1 MTRDRQPEHY
11 SLIAP
16 VTGFLLLF
24 LAFPLLVDVVYS
36 LSSVSFENLRS
47 PEIEGLGNYLAVLA
61 DEDFWQA
68 TGFSLRFAALTAS
81 IETLLG
87 LVLAVYLAPLL
98 ARFPWLMAILLMPMM
113 VAPAMVGLMYRLVLH
128 EFVGPVPYYLWEWF
142 GDSPAF
148 LDARTAFWTL
158 SVIEILQWTSFAIV
172 IIYSAY
178 RAIPESVI
186 EAARIDGASGLA
198 IFFRIEIRLLLP
210 TLVATAMIRFI
221 DGFRVFDNI
230 YTLTGA
236 GAGGSTTS
244 LSIYIYEAFF
254 KQGTIGKAVA
264 ASMILLM
271 VSFAILYL
279 INRTMRRRAAA

>member
-1 MTRDRQPEHY
+1 MNPRQPEQY

-47 PEIEGLGNYLAVLA
+47 PEIEGLGNYLAVLQ

-68 TGFSLRFAALTAS
+68 TGFSFRFAALTAS